1 MNEHVEMNHFHR
13 NRVNVS
19 RLFWDILVQSWKTT
33 QTMYSYF
40 VEWTH
45 VNLREPFRIIPSCA
59 RLNRMT
65 HQLRKRQR
73 KWLLTFFKTRNISWS
88 IYHILY
94 IKTFDCQKNR
104 KSAFLEIPE
113 NCWMVSEKWSK
124 YIFVILESKSEI
136 DLKITEGSK
145 FQEAR
150 FWFSNPTWKRWLSYS
165 PIHWACSD
173 VTWSLSQFA
182 IYFILWLYSAVLQDG
197 RRKARH
203 KL

>member
-1 MNEHVEMNHFHR
+1 MVALLDSSIAR
-13 NRVNVS
+13 
-19 RLFWDILVQSWKTT
+19 KTT
-33 QTMYSYF
+33 KMTFDIFQNQKYILIDISY
-40 VEWTH
+40 
-45 VNLREPFRIIPSCA
+45 RIG
-59 RLNRMT
+59 
-65 HQLRKRQR
+65 
-73 KWLLTFFKTRNISWS
+73 
-88 IYHILY
+88 ILY

-182 IYFILWLYSAVLQDG
+182 IYFILWLYSAVFQED
-197 RRKARH
+197 RRKASENSIRYFSACGRSEH
-203 KL
+203 L